1 MEETKEIL
9 YDLKTRV
16 DQGFSILKI
25 DDKRDEIEKME
36 KETLNPHFWDD
47 EDASTKMKKLGN
59 LKKFVSEWLSIK
71 NDIADLLELLPMVK
85 PSDVNLDKEIQ
96 DKTIDLQN
104 KFEEMEFQMLLS
116 GEYDD
121 NSAILS
127 IYAGAGGTEAQD
139 WAEMLLRMYKRFADT
154 HEFDTKITSI
164 SPGEEAGIKSTTLEI
179 KGPFAY
185 GYLKSEAG
193 VHRLVRISPFDA
205 DKARHTSFALVDVLP
220 EIEDIDTNINEDDLR
235 IDTFRSGGHGG
246 QGVNTTDSAVRIT
259 HIPTG
264 LSVSVQNERS
274 QLQNKQTALKILHS
288 RLIAFENKKQKEKIS
303 EIRGEAISAEWGN
316 QIRSYVMQPYTKV
329 KDHRTNFETSN
340 VQLVLDGGIDEFI
353 EAYLKK
359 EASKNNV

>member
-9 YDLKTRV
+9 YNLKTRV
-16 DQGFSILKI
+16 DQGYSILKI
-25 DDKRDEIEKME
+25 DSKKEDIERLE
-36 KETLNPHFWDD
+36 NETLNPHFWDL
-47 EDASTKMKKLGN
+47 EGAAIKMKKLGD
-59 LKKFVSEWLSIK
+59 LKNFVADWLSIK
-71 NDIADLLELLPMVK
+71 NDITDLIELLSMVK
-85 PSDVNLDKEIQ
+85 PSDVNLSKEIQ
-96 DKTIDLQN
+96 DKTIEIQN
-104 KFEEMEFQMLLS
+104 KFEKMEFQMLLS

-139 WAEMLLRMYKRFADT
+139 WSEMLLRMYKRFADS
-154 HEFDTKITSI
+154 HEFETKITSI

-179 KGPFAY
+179 KGSFAY

-220 EIEDIDTNINEDDLR
+220 EIEDIDTKINEDDLR

-259 HIPTG
+259 HMPTG
-264 LSVSVQNERS
+264 IAASVQNERS

-288 RLIAFENKKQKEKIS
+288 RLVAFEDKRQKEKIS

-340 VQLVLDGGIDEFI
+340 VQLVLDGGIDGFI
-353 EAYLKK
+353 EAYLKN
-359 EASKNNV
+359 EASKNNK